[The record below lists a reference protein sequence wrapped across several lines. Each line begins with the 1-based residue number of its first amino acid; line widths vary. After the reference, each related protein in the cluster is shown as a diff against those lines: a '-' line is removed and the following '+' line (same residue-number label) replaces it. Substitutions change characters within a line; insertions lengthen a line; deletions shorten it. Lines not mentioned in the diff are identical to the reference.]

1 MFIKNDNIVL
11 RKIHGSFFLIDI
23 SDNYLEDKC
32 SIFEINE
39 IGKFIWD
46 SMDEYNTI
54 EELVSTLQ
62 NVIDDEIPYE
72 ELYFDVSEYMNDI
85 VDKKFVLEVTSNG

>member
-72 ELYFDVSEYMNDI
+72 ELYSDVSEYMNDI

>member
-1 MFIKNDNIVL
+1 M
-11 RKIHGSFFLIDI
+11 IDI

-72 ELYFDVSEYMNDI
+72 ELYSDVSEYMNDI